1 MQAILE
7 RLVARN
13 IELLP
18 LPEVDGH
25 WVFQRDGFVTLV
37 ERTADNG
44 FGGIG
49 STGLL
54 TMAGL
59 AVLVLRSERRVFVAR
74 GFEQEATDEQ
84 VESLRR
90 FAADLAAS
98 LRGE

>member
-7 RLVARN
+7 RLVAFR

-18 LPEVDGH
+18 LAEVGRH

-37 ERTADNG
+37 ERTKSDG

-54 TMAGL
+54 TEAGM
-59 AVLVLRSERRVFVAR
+59 AVLMRRGERHVFVAR
-74 GFEQEATDEQ
+74 GFEQEASPEQ
-84 VESLRR
+84 VEMLRQ
-90 FAADLAAS
+90 FAADLEAS
-98 LRGE
+98 LRA